1 MNKAIDNKANED
13 ITNVDIIIF
22 INNLL
27 IIKLLKLVCHQ
38 RYIIQR

>member
-13 ITNVDIIIF
+13 ITNVDVIIF
-22 INNLL
+22 INNLF
-27 IIKLLKLVCHQ
+27 IIKLLKLVRHQ